1 MLADRTETVRATA
14 FDLSPAPSL
23 VFGVDGRLAIANE
36 AAERLLG
43 QAIGHLRRY
52 PIVTVLAPDS
62 ELVALLTRAIA
73 DRTPASGRNLDVE
86 LPETPL
92 LHVDAWAGP
101 LPDGRLQ
108 LVLAPRSAGPLA
120 DRAADTLRSVA
131 GMGRT
136 LAHEIKNPLAG
147 IRGAAQLLSAGATT
161 EDAGLA
167 QLIVDETDR
176 IRRLIDR
183 VEAFSDEREP
193 SRTPVNLHRILDRV
207 RVLMA
212 AGIGERLVFRES
224 YDPSLPHA
232 WGDEDQLIQV
242 FLNLVKNAV
251 EAAGLRPDGAGE
263 VTIATRYRHDSPTAP
278 LEVRVQDNGPG
289 IAPGLKDR
297 LFHPFVTT
305 KPTGAGLGLTL
316 VAKLVAD
323 HNGLIDVESEPGRT
337 VFRVLVPRQRTN
349 RPTRHEEPRA

>member
-1 MLADRTETVRATA
+1 MLDNAEAVRATA
-14 FDLSPAPSL
+14 FDLSPTPTVVLSS
-23 VFGVDGRLAIANE
+23 DGRLVLANA
-36 AAERLLG
+36 AAEQLLG
-43 QAIGHLRRY
+43 QAIGLLRRQ
-52 PIVTVLAPDS
+52 
-62 ELVALLTRAIA
+62 AIA
-73 DRTPASGRNLDVE
+73 SVLPLGNPLSLLVERVLVEQVAATGRRFDIE
-86 LPETPL
+86 FPDAPI
-92 LHVDAWAGP
+92 LHVDAWVGP
-101 LPDGRLQ
+101 LPGDQ
-108 LVLAPRSAGPLA
+108 VQVTLAPRSTGPLA
-120 DRAADTLRSVA
+120 DRTADTLRSVA

-161 EDAGLA
+161 EDAALA

-176 IRRLIDR
+176 IRRLVDR

-193 SRTPVNLHRILDRV
+193 VPTPVNLHRILDRV

-212 AGIGERLVFRES
+212 AGIGERLVFRER

-251 EAAGLRPDGAGE
+251 EAAGTRSDGAGE
-263 VTIATRYRHDSPTAP
+263 VLIATRYRHDSPSAP

-289 IAPGLKDR
+289 IAPGIRDR

-323 HNGLIDVESEPGRT
+323 HHGLIDVESEPGRT
-337 VFRVLVPRQRTN
+337 VFTVLVPRQPN
-349 RPTRHEEPRA
+349 SKPTRHEEARA